1 MQGRNGSMSELER
14 ANSKGFIKKSSQAP
28 SLANHLLQVAARAE
42 VMAKDL
48 KDEDDYT
55 YPSGKVKWEDT
66 IEGWEESERN
76 KIKESSDHYSLGKDM
91 REWEKKYKPWVFG
104 GKNPDVSMSGNH
116 TKKSKNHGKTD
127 KPVEFL
133 ENDQD
138 NEEQMLPRTPTS
150 LRRPPR
156 PSDRIEYR
164 IKKWEEQ
171 KEKQNSENEEVE
183 SIAQALSDGRLL
195 DRIKKSEERERES
208 DQRLENQI
216 DSTLSLENKRNN
228 QNNSG

>member
-1 MQGRNGSMSELER
+1 MSELER
-14 ANSKGFIKKSSQAP
+14 AKSNDLTKKSSDTP
-28 SLANHLLQVAARAE
+28 SLADHLLQAAARAE

-48 KDEDDYT
+48 NDEEDYI

-76 KIKESSDHYSLGKDM
+76 KIKESSDHYSMGKDM

-116 TKKSKNHGKTD
+116 TKSEKRSSEKSGQEKFLNNSQD
-127 KPVEFL
+127 LEKPELSIPVGGY
-133 ENDQD
+133 
-138 NEEQMLPRTPTS
+138 
-150 LRRPPR
+150 PPR

-171 KEKQNSENEEVE
+171 KEKQKPENDEVE
-183 SIAQALSDGRLL
+183 SIAHSLLDGRLL

-208 DQRLENQI
+208 DERLVNQI
-216 DSTLSLENKRNN
+216 DSTLSLENKTSNLD
-228 QNNSG
+228 NSA

>member
-1 MQGRNGSMSELER
+1 MSELER
-14 ANSKGFIKKSSQAP
+14 AKSNELTKKSSDTP
-28 SLANHLLQVAARAE
+28 SLTDHLLQAAARAE

-48 KDEDDYT
+48 NDEEDYI

-76 KIKESSDHYSLGKDM
+76 KIKESSDHYSMGKDM

-116 TKKSKNHGKTD
+116 TKSEKRSSEKSGQEKFLNNSQD
-127 KPVEFL
+127 LEKPELSIPVGGY
-133 ENDQD
+133 
-138 NEEQMLPRTPTS
+138 
-150 LRRPPR
+150 PPR

-171 KEKQNSENEEVE
+171 KEKQKPENDEVE
-183 SIAQALSDGRLL
+183 SIAHSLLDGRLL

-208 DQRLENQI
+208 DERLVNQI
-216 DSTLSLENKRNN
+216 DSTLSLENKTSNLD
-228 QNNSG
+228 NSA

>member
-1 MQGRNGSMSELER
+1 MSELER
-14 ANSKGFIKKSSQAP
+14 TNSKGSIKKSSDFP
-28 SLANHLLQVAARAE
+28 SLADHLLQAAARAE
-42 VMAKDL
+42 VGVKDPN
-48 KDEDDYT
+48 DEADYI

-76 KIKESSDHYSLGKDM
+76 KIKESSDHYSMGKDM

-116 TKKSKNHGKTD
+116 TKSEKRSSEKSGQEKFLNNSQD
-127 KPVEFL
+127 LEKPELSIPVGGY
-133 ENDQD
+133 
-138 NEEQMLPRTPTS
+138 
-150 LRRPPR
+150 PPR

-171 KEKQNSENEEVE
+171 KEKQKPENDEVE
-183 SIAQALSDGRLL
+183 SIAHSLLDGRLL

-208 DQRLENQI
+208 DERLVNQI
-216 DSTLSLENKRNN
+216 NSTLSLENKTSNLD
-228 QNNSG
+228 NSA

>member
-1 MQGRNGSMSELER
+1 MSELER
-14 ANSKGFIKKSSQAP
+14 TNSKGSIQKSSDFH
-28 SLANHLLQVAARAE
+28 SLADHLLQAAARAE
-42 VMAKDL
+42 VVVKDL
-48 KDEDDYT
+48 NDEEDYI

-91 REWEKKYKPWVFG
+91 REWEEKYKPWVFG

-116 TKKSKNHGKTD
+116 TKSEKRSSVKSGQDKFLKNSQDLD
-127 KPVEFL
+127 KAELSIPA
-133 ENDQD
+133 
-138 NEEQMLPRTPTS
+138 S
-150 LRRPPR
+150 GYPPR
-156 PSDRIEYR
+156 PSDHIEYR

-171 KEKQNSENEEVE
+171 KEKQKPENDEVE
-183 SIAQALSDGRLL
+183 SIAHSLLDGRLL

-208 DQRLENQI
+208 DERLVNQI

>member
-1 MQGRNGSMSELER
+1 MSELER
-14 ANSKGFIKKSSQAP
+14 AKSNDLTKKSSDTP
-28 SLANHLLQVAARAE
+28 SLADHLLQAAARAE

-48 KDEDDYT
+48 NDEEDYI

-76 KIKESSDHYSLGKDM
+76 KIKESSDHYSMGKDM

-116 TKKSKNHGKTD
+116 TKSEKRSSEKSGQEKFLNNSQD
-127 KPVEFL
+127 LEKPELSIPVGGY
-133 ENDQD
+133 
-138 NEEQMLPRTPTS
+138 
-150 LRRPPR
+150 PPR

-183 SIAQALSDGRLL
+183 SIAQALLDGRLL

-208 DQRLENQI
+208 DERLVNQI
-216 DSTLSLENKRNN
+216 DSTLSLENKTSNLD
-228 QNNSG
+228 NSA

>member
-1 MQGRNGSMSELER
+1 MSELER
-14 ANSKGFIKKSSQAP
+14 AKSNDLTKKSSDTP
-28 SLANHLLQVAARAE
+28 SLADHLLQATARAE

-48 KDEDDYT
+48 NDEEDYI

-76 KIKESSDHYSLGKDM
+76 KIKESSDHYSMGKDM

-116 TKKSKNHGKTD
+116 TKSEKRSSEKSGQEKFLNNSQD
-127 KPVEFL
+127 LEKPELSIPVGGY
-133 ENDQD
+133 
-138 NEEQMLPRTPTS
+138 
-150 LRRPPR
+150 PPR

-171 KEKQNSENEEVE
+171 KEKQKPENDEVE
-183 SIAQALSDGRLL
+183 SIAQALLDGRLL

-208 DQRLENQI
+208 DERLVNQI
-216 DSTLSLENKRNN
+216 DSTLSLENKTSNLD
-228 QNNSG
+228 NSA

>member
-1 MQGRNGSMSELER
+1 MSELER
-14 ANSKGFIKKSSQAP
+14 AKSNDLTKKSSDTP
-28 SLANHLLQVAARAE
+28 SLADHLLQAAARAE

-48 KDEDDYT
+48 NDEEDYI

-116 TKKSKNHGKTD
+116 TKSEKRSSEKSGQEKFLNNSQD
-127 KPVEFL
+127 LEKPELSIPVGGY
-133 ENDQD
+133 
-138 NEEQMLPRTPTS
+138 
-150 LRRPPR
+150 PPR

-171 KEKQNSENEEVE
+171 KEKQKPENDEVE
-183 SIAQALSDGRLL
+183 SIAQSLLDGRLL

-208 DQRLENQI
+208 DERLVNQI
-216 DSTLSLENKRNN
+216 DSTLSLENKTSNLD
-228 QNNSG
+228 NSA

>member
-1 MQGRNGSMSELER
+1 MSELER
-14 ANSKGFIKKSSQAP
+14 ANSKGLTKKSSDVPSIANQA
-28 SLANHLLQVAARAE
+28 LQAAARAE
-42 VMAKDL
+42 ALDKDL
-48 KDEDDYT
+48 NDEEDCT

-91 REWEKKYKPWVFG
+91 RRWEKKYKPWVFG
-104 GKNPDVSMSGNH
+104 GKDPDVSMSGNH
-116 TKKSKNHGKTD
+116 TKSEKRSSEKSGQEKFLNNSQD
-127 KPVEFL
+127 LEKPELSIQVGGY
-133 ENDQD
+133 
-138 NEEQMLPRTPTS
+138 
-150 LRRPPR
+150 PPR

-183 SIAQALSDGRLL
+183 SIAQTLLDGRLL
-195 DRIKKSEERERES
+195 DRIKKSEEGERES
-208 DQRLENQI
+208 DERLENQI

>member
-1 MQGRNGSMSELER
+1 MSELER
-14 ANSKGFIKKSSQAP
+14 AKSNELTKKISDTP
-28 SLANHLLQVAARAE
+28 SLTDHLLQAAARAE

-48 KDEDDYT
+48 NDEEDYI

-76 KIKESSDHYSLGKDM
+76 KIKESSDHYSMGKDM

-116 TKKSKNHGKTD
+116 TKSEKRSSEKSGQEKFLNNSQD
-127 KPVEFL
+127 LEKPELSIPVGGY
-133 ENDQD
+133 
-138 NEEQMLPRTPTS
+138 
-150 LRRPPR
+150 PPR

-171 KEKQNSENEEVE
+171 KEKQKPENDEVE
-183 SIAQALSDGRLL
+183 SIAHSLLDGRLL

-208 DQRLENQI
+208 DERLVNQV
-216 DSTLSLENKRNN
+216 DSTLSLENKTSNLD
-228 QNNSG
+228 NSA